1 MKSLLTVSAQVPDI
15 LIFRRHKI
23 KGRIIKGIGGFYYV
37 KTSDSHDSI
46 ECRAKGIL
54 RHQKITP
61 TVGDWVTIKL
71 SESENSWVVESI
83 LERKNLLIRPPV
95 ANVDVGLIMFA
106 LKNPKPDFLLV
117 DKLIL
122 QLELSGIEPIL
133 CFTKKDL
140 VAPEKVDEIKA
151 IYENTPY
158 KILFLDQKNE
168 STQSMILDLISG
180 KTAFMAGPSGVG
192 KSTLANAFFENS
204 VMETGGL
211 SEKLKR
217 GKHTTR
223 HVELLS
229 LDENTY
235 LVDTPGFSSL
245 KVPGGIEPVELQEY
259 FPDIIK
265 GQCRFASCVHDQ
277 EPNCAVK
284 EAVEKGQISQ
294 SRYQHYLFFLNELKK
309 GGVV

>member
-1 MKSLLTVSAQVPDI
+1 MKSLLTVAAQVPDI
-15 LIFRRHKI
+15 LIFRRRKI

-61 TVGDWVTIKL
+61 TVGDWVNINL
-71 SESENSWVVESI
+71 SESENSWVIESV

-95 ANVDVGLIMFA
+95 ANVDISLIMFA
-106 LKNPKPDFLLV
+106 LKSPKPDLLLV

-122 QLELSGIEPIL
+122 QSELSGVEPIL

-140 VAPEKVDEIKA
+140 VSAEKVNEIKA
-151 IYENTPY
+151 IYQSTPY
-158 KILFLDQKNE
+158 KTLFLDQKNE
-168 STQSMILDLISG
+168 SMQAAVLDLING

-192 KSTLANAFFENS
+192 KSTLANCFFKNI

-229 LDENTY
+229 LEDNTY
-235 LVDTPGFSSL
+235 LVDTPGFSSF

-259 FPDIIK
+259 FPDFIK

-277 EPNCAVK
+277 EPDCAIK
-284 EAVEKGQISQ
+284 KAVENGQISE
-294 SRYQHYLFFLNELKK
+294 SRYQHYLYFLNELKK
-309 GGVV
+309 GGIV